1 VSRPQVYINTRVVGW
16 VVLVCSGALCFG
28 AAALGLLSFDVIKWK
43 IKLFSARSL
52 KESGQIGYL
61 PPWALFDLTFC
72 VCVYLYK
79 RHRKWETKCVKGV
92 CVCEPRRTAD
102 GRCSP
107 FFVCFFEC
115 W

>member
-72 VCVYLYK
+72 VCIFIQKAQKMGNKMCKGRLRV
-79 RHRKWETKCVKGV
+79 RAETH
-92 CVCEPRRTAD
+92 
-102 GRCSP
+102 S
-107 FFVCFFEC
+107 
-115 W
+115 